1 MIVPKIGS
9 EVSIYYDPMISKLIV
24 HSENREKAI
33 QKMLKAID
41 DYTVYGVKTT
51 LPFCKFALNHPK
63 FRNGDFD
70 TRFVA
75 LYMGEF
81 KLNFSEISFLNA
93 GLAAIF
99 NLKKMNS
106 IDKSFLPS
114 AANDWRNNR

>member
-1 MIVPKIGS
+1 M
-9 EVSIYYDPMISKLIV
+9 E
-24 HSENREKAI
+24 
-33 QKMLKAID
+33 
-41 DYTVYGVKTT
+41 
-51 LPFCKFALNHPK
+51 
-63 FRNGDFD
+63 
-70 TRFVA
+70 
-75 LYMGEF
+75 EF